1 MATKQPRYTSP
12 KGTAKYPW
20 LSVPDTK
27 FNPDGD
33 YKVTLVLPIEEADSM
48 IQFLDE
54 QLAAS
59 EAKAKKDN
67 PGKKVKVAD
76 APYKVDEENG
86 NIEVSFKL
94 KARVNMQNGDS
105 FEQRPALFDA
115 KGKPLQDVNV
125 GGGSKI
131 KVSYE
136 CVPFYTAL
144 IGAGISLRL
153 RAVQVIDLVEF
164 SGGAAAGAFGFEEE
178 DGYEATAKATP
189 MSDDNEEEDEFA
201 DADF

>member
-1 MATKQPRYTSP
+1 MATKQPRYTTP

-20 LSVPDTK
+20 LSSPDTK

-33 YKVTLVLPIEEADSM
+33 FKVTLVLSVQDGDTIM
-48 IQFLDE
+48 QFLDE

-59 EAKAKKDN
+59 EASAKKNN

-86 NIEVSFKL
+86 NVEINFKM
-94 KARVNMQNGDS
+94 KAKVTMASGDS
-105 FEQRPALFDA
+105 FDQKPALFDA
-115 KGKPLQDVNV
+115 KGKPLTDVNV

-164 SGGAAAGAFGFEEE
+164 SGGAAAGAYGFEEE
-178 DGYEATAKATP
+178 DGFVAETTTSP
-189 MSDDNEEEDEFA
+189 FTEDTNGTDEDE
-201 DADF
+201 DF

>member
-1 MATKQPRYTSP
+1 MATKQTRYTTP

-20 LSVPDTK
+20 LSSPDTK

-33 YKVTLVLPIEEADSM
+33 YKVTLVLPVQDADT
-48 IQFLDE
+48 IVQFLDE
-54 QLAAS
+54 QLALS

-86 NIEVSFKL
+86 NIEINFKM
-94 KARVNMQNGDS
+94 KAKVTMQSGDS
-105 FEQRPALFDA
+105 FDQKPALFDA
-115 KGKPLQDVNV
+115 KGKPLADVNV

-164 SGGAAAGAFGFEEE
+164 SGGAAAGAYGFEEE
-178 DGYEATAKATP
+178 DGFEAETTTSP
-189 MSDDNEEEDEFA
+189 FTEDNNGTEDDEDF
-201 DADF
+201 

>member
-1 MATKQPRYTSP
+1 MATKQPRFTTP

-20 LSVPDTK
+20 LNKPDTK

-33 YKVTLVLPIEEADSM
+33 YKVTLVVPVEEADTIM
-48 IQFLDE
+48 QFLDE
-54 QLAAS
+54 QMALS

-76 APYKVDEENG
+76 APYKVDEDNG
-86 NIEVSFKL
+86 AVEVNFKL
-94 KARVNMQNGDS
+94 KAKVTMQSGDS
-105 FEQRPALFDA
+105 FEQKPALFDA
-115 KGKPLQDVNV
+115 KGKPMTNVNV
-125 GGGSKI
+125 GGGSKV

-164 SGGAAAGAFGFEEE
+164 SGGADAGAYGFGEE
-178 DGYEATAKATP
+178 DGFEAEDNSSPFEDTDGNQEDS
-189 MSDDNEEEDEFA
+189 SDF
-201 DADF
+201 

>member
-1 MATKQPRYTSP
+1 MATKQPRYTTP

-27 FNPDGD
+27 FNSDGD
-33 YKVTLVLPIEEADSM
+33 YKVTLVLPVQEADTIM
-48 IQFLDE
+48 QFLDE

-59 EAKAKKDN
+59 EALAKKNN

-86 NIEVSFKL
+86 NVEINFKMKAKVTMQSGESFDQK
-94 KARVNMQNGDS
+94 
-105 FEQRPALFDA
+105 PALFDA
-115 KGKPLQDVNV
+115 KGKPLTDVNV

-164 SGGAAAGAFGFEEE
+164 SGGAAAGAYGFEEE
-178 DGYEATAKATP
+178 DGFEAEATDSPFTEDNNGTE
-189 MSDDNEEEDEFA
+189 DDEDF
-201 DADF
+201 

>member
-1 MATKQPRYTSP
+1 MATKQPRYTTP

-20 LSVPDTK
+20 LSTPDTK

-33 YKVTLVLPIEEADSM
+33 YKVTLVVPVQEADTIMS
-48 IQFLDE
+48 FLDE

-59 EAKAKKDN
+59 QAQATKAN
-67 PGKKVKVAD
+67 PGKKIKVAD
-76 APYKVDEENG
+76 APYKIDEENG
-86 NIEVSFKL
+86 NVEINFKL

-115 KGKPLQDVNV
+115 KGKPLTDVNV
-125 GGGSKI
+125 GGGSKV

-164 SGGAAAGAFGFEEE
+164 TGGADAGAYGFEEE
-178 DGYEATAKATP
+178 DGYASNAEANP
-189 MSDDNEEEDEFA
+189 FNDGNEDQDDEDF
-201 DADF
+201 

>member
-1 MATKQPRYTSP
+1 MATKQPRYTTP

-20 LSVPDTK
+20 LSSPDTK

-33 YKVTLVLPIEEADSM
+33 YKVTLVLPVQEADTIM
-48 IQFLDE
+48 QFLDE

-59 EAKAKKDN
+59 EALAKKNN

-86 NIEVSFKL
+86 NVEINFKM
-94 KARVNMQNGDS
+94 KAKVTMASGDS
-105 FEQRPALFDA
+105 FDQKPALFDA
-115 KGKPLQDVNV
+115 KGKPITDVNV

-164 SGGAAAGAFGFEEE
+164 SGGAAAGAYGFEEE
-178 DGYEATAKATP
+178 DGFVAESTDSPFTE
-189 MSDDNEEEDEFA
+189 DNNGTDEDE
-201 DADF
+201 DF

>member
-1 MATKQPRYTSP
+1 MATKQPRYTTP

-20 LSVPDTK
+20 LSTPDTK

-33 YKVTLVLPIEEADSM
+33 YKVTLSVPVAEADTIM
-48 IQFLDE
+48 QFLDE

-59 EAKAKKDN
+59 EALAKKNN

-76 APYKVDEENG
+76 APYKIDEENG
-86 NIEVSFKL
+86 TLEISFKL
-94 KARVNMQNGDS
+94 KARVTMQNGDS
-105 FEQRPALFDA
+105 FEQKPALFDA
-115 KGKPLQDVNV
+115 KGKPLTDVNV

-164 SGGAAAGAFGFEEE
+164 TGGADAGAYGFEEE
-178 DGYEATAKATP
+178 DGYAAQ
-189 MSDDNEEEDEFA
+189 SDSSPFNDGEDE
-201 DADF
+201 DEDF

>member
-1 MATKQPRYTSP
+1 MATKQPRYTTP

-20 LSVPDTK
+20 LSTPDTK

-33 YKVTLVLPIEEADSM
+33 YKVTLVLPVEQADTI

-59 EAKAKKDN
+59 EAKAKKEN

-76 APYKVDEENG
+76 APYKMDEENG
-86 NIEVSFKL
+86 NVEINFKL

-105 FEQRPALFDA
+105 FEQKPALFDA
-115 KGKPLQDVNV
+115 KGKPISDVNV
-125 GGGSKI
+125 GGGSKV

-136 CVPFYTAL
+136 CVPFYTGL

-178 DGYEATAKATP
+178 DGFEAE
-189 MSDDNEEEDEFA
+189 DNSSPFEETNGTQNNDN
-201 DADF
+201 DF

>member
-1 MATKQPRYTSP
+1 MAAKQPRYTTP
-12 KGTAKYPW
+12 KGVAKYPW
-20 LSVPDTK
+20 LNKPDTK

-33 YKVTLVLPIEEADSM
+33 FKVTLVVPVEEADTIM
-48 IQFLDE
+48 QFLDE
-54 QLAAS
+54 QMAAS

-76 APYKVDEENG
+76 APYSVDEETG
-86 NIEVSFKL
+86 NVEINFKL
-94 KARVNMQNGDS
+94 KAKVTMQSGDT
-105 FEQRPALFDA
+105 FEQQPALFDA
-115 KGKPLQDVNV
+115 KGKPLADVNV

-164 SGGAAAGAFGFEEE
+164 SGGAAAGAYGFEEE
-178 DGYEATAKATP
+178 DGFEAE
-189 MSDDNEEEDEFA
+189 DNSSPFEENNGTENDS
-201 DADF
+201 ADF

>member
-1 MATKQPRYTSP
+1 MATKQPRYTTP

-20 LSVPDTK
+20 LNKPDTK

-33 YKVTLVLPIEEADSM
+33 YKVTLVVPVEEADTIM
-48 IQFLDE
+48 QFLDE
-54 QLAAS
+54 QMAAS

-76 APYKVDEENG
+76 APYSVDEDTG
-86 NIEVSFKL
+86 NVEINFKL
-94 KARVNMQNGDS
+94 KAKVTMQSGDS
-105 FEQRPALFDA
+105 FEQQPALFDA
-115 KGKPLQDVNV
+115 KGKPLSDVNV

-164 SGGAAAGAFGFEEE
+164 SGGAAAGAYGFGEE
-178 DGYEATAKATP
+178 DGFEAE
-189 MSDDNEEEDEFA
+189 DNTSQFEETNGTENDS
-201 DADF
+201 ADF

>member
-1 MATKQPRYTSP
+1 MATKQPRYTTP

-20 LSVPDTK
+20 LSEPDTK

-33 YKVTLVLPIEEADSM
+33 YKVTLVLPVEEADTI

-54 QLAAS
+54 QMSAS
-59 EAKAKKDN
+59 EAKAKKEN

-76 APYKVDEENG
+76 APYKVDEDNG
-86 NIEVSFKL
+86 NVEINFKL

-105 FEQRPALFDA
+105 FEQKPALFDA

-144 IGAGISLRL
+144 IGAGVSLRL

-164 SGGAAAGAFGFEEE
+164 TGGVAASAYGFEEE
-178 DGYEATAKATP
+178 EGYAAPAVDNPFEDAE
-189 MSDDNEEEDEFA
+189 DNENTS
-201 DADF
+201 DF

>member
-1 MATKQPRYTSP
+1 MATKQPRYTTP

-20 LSVPDTK
+20 LSMPDTK

-33 YKVTLVLPIEEADSM
+33 YKVTLVLPVEEAGAI
-48 IQFLDE
+48 IQFLEE

-59 EAKAKKDN
+59 EVKAKKDN

-76 APYKVDEENG
+76 APYKMDEDNG
-86 NIEVSFKL
+86 NVEINFKL

-105 FEQRPALFDA
+105 FEQKPALFDA
-115 KGKPLQDVNV
+115 KGKPITDVNV
-125 GGGSKI
+125 GGGSKV

-136 CVPFYTAL
+136 CVPFYTGL

-164 SGGAAAGAFGFEEE
+164 SGGAAAGAYGFEEE
-178 DGYEATAKATP
+178 DGFEAEDNSSPFEETNATQNN
-189 MSDDNEEEDEFA
+189 DN
-201 DADF
+201 DF

>member
-1 MATKQPRYTSP
+1 MAAKQPRYTTP

-20 LSVPDTK
+20 LNKPDTK

-33 YKVTLVLPIEEADSM
+33 YKVTLVVPVEEADTIM
-48 IQFLDE
+48 QFLDE
-54 QLAAS
+54 QMAQS
-59 EAKAKKDN
+59 EALAKKNN

-76 APYKVDEENG
+76 APYSTDEDNG
-86 NIEVSFKL
+86 TVEINFKL
-94 KARVNMQNGDS
+94 KAKVTMQSGDS
-105 FEQRPALFDA
+105 FEQKPALFDA
-115 KGKPLQDVNV
+115 KGKPLADVNV

-164 SGGAAAGAFGFEEE
+164 SGGADAGAYGFGEE
-178 DGYEATAKATP
+178 DGFEAESTSSP
-189 MSDDNEEEDEFA
+189 FEDNDGTENDN
-201 DADF
+201 ADF

>member
-1 MATKQPRYTSP
+1 MATKQPRYTTP

-27 FNPDGD
+27 FNSDGE
-33 YKVTLVLPIEEADSM
+33 YKVTLVVPVEEADT
-48 IQFLDE
+48 ILQFLDE
-54 QLAAS
+54 QMSAS
-59 EAKAKKDN
+59 EAKAKKEN

-86 NIEVSFKL
+86 NVEINFKL

-105 FEQRPALFDA
+105 FEQKPALFDA
-115 KGKPLQDVNV
+115 KGKPIQDVNV

-144 IGAGISLRL
+144 IGAGVSLRL

-164 SGGAAAGAFGFEEE
+164 TGGADASAYGFEEE
-178 DGYEATAKATP
+178 EGYAAQAEDNPFNNAE
-189 MSDDNEEEDEFA
+189 DNETET
-201 DADF
+201 ADF

>member
-1 MATKQPRYTSP
+1 MAAKQPRYTTP
-12 KGTAKYPW
+12 KGVAKYPW
-20 LSVPDTK
+20 LNKPDTK

-33 YKVTLVLPIEEADSM
+33 FKVTLVVPVEEADAIM
-48 IQFLDE
+48 QFLDE
-54 QLAAS
+54 QMAAS
-59 EAKAKKDN
+59 EALAKKNN

-76 APYKVDEENG
+76 APYSADEDNG
-86 NIEVSFKL
+86 TVEINFKL
-94 KARVNMQNGDS
+94 KAKVTMQSGDS
-105 FEQRPALFDA
+105 FEQKPALFDA
-115 KGKPLQDVNV
+115 KGKPLADVNV

-164 SGGAAAGAFGFEEE
+164 SGGADAGAYGFGEE
-178 DGYEATAKATP
+178 DGFEAENNSSP
-189 MSDDNEEEDEFA
+189 FVENDGSENDNN
-201 DADF
+201 ADF